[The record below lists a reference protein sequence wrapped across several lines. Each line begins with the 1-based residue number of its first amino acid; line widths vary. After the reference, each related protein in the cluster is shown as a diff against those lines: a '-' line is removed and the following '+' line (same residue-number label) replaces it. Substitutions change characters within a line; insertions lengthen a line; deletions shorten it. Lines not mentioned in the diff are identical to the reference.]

1 MSTVPTRTR
10 SLTTL
15 AAASSALCLASGA
28 AYLTV
33 SPTELPVAVLAT
45 FGFLGACALLGT
57 GLWQRRAG
65 TESRRLALTTLG
77 VLAAG
82 YAGASGLGFAGA
94 RIARTARLE
103 PTGLPIALH
112 VAGIAAGAIL
122 LVAVLAE
129 LLRQPRRKIEPSAQQ
144 G

>member
-1 MSTVPTRTR
+1 M
-10 SLTTL
+10 
-15 AAASSALCLASGA
+15 
-28 AYLTV
+28 
-33 SPTELPVAVLAT
+33 AVLAT